1 MPPRKLFASRV
12 RTLERE
18 NSHGRLFSLVHPVHP
33 LLADRFSGAAAVS
46 DRLAAHLASAHLRNR
61 RQRRFCA
68 ARRTFFP
75 ARAYFARPEANLNSH
90 RAGGLTPKLLRGV
103 ATC

>member
-18 NSHGRLFSLVHPVHP
+18 NSHGRFFSLVHPVHP
-33 LLADRFSGAAAVS
+33 LLADSFSGAVALS
-46 DRLAAHLASAHLRNR
+46 DRLAAHVASAHLRNR
-61 RQRRFCA
+61 RQRCFCA
-68 ARRTFFP
+68 ARRTFFL
-75 ARAYFARPEANLNSH
+75 ARAHFARPEADLNSH
-90 RAGGLTPKLLRGV
+90 FGGLTPKLLRGV